1 MPRAVAVDLWH
12 LVLASD
18 RHSDPGL
25 LFLKEY
31 KPMEE
36 KMEIQFARRMSQ
48 LPPYLFGM
56 INQIKMEK
64 RWQGDDVIDLGM
76 GNPVDP
82 APQLVIDKLVEVA
95 NDPKTHR
102 YPAADGMRNLRRE
115 IAKSYIGDYGVT
127 LDADAEVICTI
138 GSKEGI
144 SHLCLALVGPGDTV
158 LVPAPAFPIHVYAAI
173 IAGGSVIRIALE
185 GKESFVQR
193 IADMCEHVYPRPKVL
208 ILNYPHNPTSMLGS
222 KDLFQEIVVLAK
234 KYGFMVIHD
243 FAYSKITF
251 DGYKAPSFL
260 EVPGARDVGVE
271 FGSFSK
277 SYNMAGWRLGY
288 CVGNQ
293 DIVGGLRKIKGYYD
307 YGIFS
312 AIQIAGIMALRHCDE
327 QIAHQAAIYENR
339 RNVLCE
345 GMERIGWPVTLPRA
359 GMFVW
364 AKIPEPFDKMGSMAF
379 SIQMMNQAN
388 VALAPGIGFGE
399 EGEGYVRI
407 ALVENEHRIRQ
418 ALRQMKRA
426 MQDI

>member
-1 MPRAVAVDLWH
+1 M
-12 LVLASD
+12 SN
-18 RHSDPGL
+18 
-25 LFLKEY
+25 EQ
-31 KPMEE
+31 KP
-36 KMEIQFARRMSQ
+36 IQFARRMSQ

-56 INQIKMEK
+56 INQMKMEK
-64 RWQGDDVIDLGM
+64 RWSGDDVIDLGM

-95 NDPKTHR
+95 NDPRTHR
-102 YPAADGMRNLRRE
+102 YPVADGLRNLRRE
-115 IAKSYIGDYGVT
+115 ISKNYQRDYTVE

-144 SHLCLALVGPGDTV
+144 SHLALALIGPGDTV

-173 IAGGSVIRIALE
+173 IAGGSVIRIPLE
-185 GKESFVQR
+185 GEDAFVSR
-193 IADMCEHVYPRPKVL
+193 IAMMCENVYPRPKVL
-208 ILNYPHNPTSMLGS
+208 ILNYPHNPTSILGS
-222 KDLFQEIVVLAK
+222 RAIFKEIIALAK
-234 KYGFMVIHD
+234 RYGFMVIHD

-251 DGYKAPSFL
+251 DGYTAPSFM
-260 EVPGARDVGVE
+260 EVAGARDVAVE

-288 CVGNQ
+288 CVGNR
-293 DIVGGLRKIKGYYD
+293 DIVAGLRKIKGYYD

-327 QIAHQAAIYENR
+327 DVIRQAGLYESR
-339 RNVLCE
+339 RDVMCDGLA
-345 GMERIGWPVTLPRA
+345 RIGWPVEPPKA

-364 AKIPEPFDKMGSMAF
+364 TKIPAPFDQMGSMEF
-379 SIQMMNQAN
+379 SIQMMDRAN

-399 EGEGYVRI
+399 EGEGYLRL

-418 ALRQMKRA
+418 AIRQMKRA
-426 MQDI
+426 METMRDENAV

>member
-1 MPRAVAVDLWH
+1 
-12 LVLASD
+12 
-18 RHSDPGL
+18 
-25 LFLKEY
+25 
-31 KPMEE
+31 MEE
-36 KMEIQFARRMSQ
+36 KINIKFARRMSQ

-56 INQIKMEK
+56 INKMKMEK
-64 RWQGDDVIDLGM
+64 RWNGDDVIDLGM

-82 APQLVIDKLVEVA
+82 APQPVIDKLVEVA

-102 YPAADGMRNLRRE
+102 YPVADGMRNLRRE
-115 IAKSYIGDYGVT
+115 IAKNYQQDYDVA
-127 LDADAEVICTI
+127 LDAEDEVICTI

-144 SHLCLALVGPGDTV
+144 SHLCLALIGPGDTV

-173 IAGGSVIRIALE
+173 IAGGSVLRIALE
-185 GKESFVQR
+185 GEQAFVKR
-193 IADMCEHVYPRPKVL
+193 IAMMCENVYPRPKVL
-208 ILNYPHNPTSMLGS
+208 ILNYPHNLTSALGS
-222 KDLFQEIVVLAK
+222 IDLFQDVVALAK

-260 EVPGARDVGVE
+260 EVPGARDVAVE

-288 CVGNQ
+288 CVGNPQ
-293 DIVGGLRKIKGYYD
+293 IVAGLRKIKGYYD

-312 AIQIAGIMALRHCDE
+312 AIQIAGIVALRHCEEDVSK
-327 QIAHQAAIYENR
+327 QAAIYHNR
-339 RNVLCE
+339 RDVMCDGL
-345 GMERIGWPVTLPRA
+345 ERIGWPVMPPKA

-364 AKIPEPFDKMGSMAF
+364 AKIPAPFDKMGSMEF
-379 SIQMMNQAN
+379 SIQMMERAN

-399 EGEGYVRI
+399 EGEGCVRI

-426 MQDI
+426 MTDIESGK

>member
-1 MPRAVAVDLWH
+1 
-12 LVLASD
+12 
-18 RHSDPGL
+18 
-25 LFLKEY
+25 
-31 KPMEE
+31 MEE
-36 KMEIQFARRMSQ
+36 KINIQFARRMSQ

-56 INQIKMEK
+56 INQMKMEK
-64 RWQGDDVIDLGM
+64 RWKGDDVIDLGM

-82 APQLVIDKLVEVA
+82 APQPVIDKLVEVA

-115 IAKSYIGDYGVT
+115 IAKNYQQDYGVK
-127 LDADAEVICTI
+127 LDPDDEVICTI

-144 SHLCLALVGPGDTV
+144 SHLCLALIGPGDTV

-185 GKESFVQR
+185 GKGSFVQR
-193 IADMCEHVYPRPKVL
+193 IADMCENVYPRPKLL
-208 ILNYPHNPTSMLGS
+208 ILNYPHNPTSILGGIEQY
-222 KDLFQEIVVLAK
+222 KEIVGLAK
-234 KYGFMVIHD
+234 KYGFMVIQD
-243 FAYSKITF
+243 FAYAKITF

-288 CVGNQ
+288 CVGNKE
-293 DIVGGLRKIKGYYD
+293 IIAGLRKIKGYYD

-312 AIQIAGIMALRHCDE
+312 AVQIAGIVALRHCHEDII
-327 QIAHQAAIYENR
+327 QQAAIYKTR
-339 RNVLCE
+339 RDVLCE
-345 GMERIGWPVTLPRA
+345 GLERIGWPVTPPKA

-364 AKIPEPFDKMGSMAF
+364 TKIPEPFDKMGSMDF
-379 SIQMMNQAN
+379 SIRMMDQAN

-399 EGEGYVRI
+399 EGEGHVRI

-426 MQDI
+426 MQSLEY